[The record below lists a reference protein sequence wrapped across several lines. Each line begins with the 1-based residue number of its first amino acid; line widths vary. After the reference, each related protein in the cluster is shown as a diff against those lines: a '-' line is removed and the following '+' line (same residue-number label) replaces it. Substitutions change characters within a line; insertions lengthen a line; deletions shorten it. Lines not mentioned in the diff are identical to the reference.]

1 MVEETDSNK
10 SIIKKVKVKKKG
22 SVGLTDVNEIQYK
35 ELQKLWTILQKAK
48 KE

>member
-1 MVEETDSNK
+1 MVDETDINK
-10 SIIKKVKVKKKG
+10 SIIKKIKMKKKC